1 MKYKVIL
8 TRTRCPLP
16 AGAVCSPTP
25 QCICNPKPGFEAGSS
40 PSTSVHHG
48 IMFPLSCRE
57 DDLGKRKK
65 KGIQPSQ
72 CAPKQR
78 CVCSKAGSTRCENA
92 AMPHVWSLQ
101 LLSTALQGAE
111 TWSGGDLGQICL
123 PTVPAAAQPETS
135 QQSLGRQVKTRQKL
149 SFKAAK

>member
-8 TRTRCPLP
+8 TRTWCPLP

-25 QCICNPKPGFEAGSS
+25 RYICNPKPGFEAGSS
-40 PSTSVHHG
+40 PSTSVHHR

-57 DDLGKRKK
+57 DDLGKGEK
-65 KGIQPSQ
+65 KGIQLSQ

-101 LLSTALQGAE
+101 LLYREQRHGLEVTWGRSAFPLCLLQ
-111 TWSGGDLGQICL
+111 L
-123 PTVPAAAQPETS
+123 
-135 QQSLGRQVKTRQKL
+135 SLKPPSRAWEGR
-149 SFKAAK
+149 